1 MVKAIKVEKLGKKYI
16 LSHRQEEKYEELRDV
31 ITSKSKNLLKKIFNP
46 SASASRFRSKYEEFW
61 AVRNINFDVEEGARL
76 GIIGPNGAGKTTI
89 LKLLSR
95 ITAPSEGKFSI
106 SGRVASLLEVGTG
119 FHPELTGRENIYLNG
134 SILGM
139 RKAEIERRFDEIV
152 DFAGIE
158 KFLDTPVKRYSSG
171 MYVRLAFSVSAH
183 LEPDILMV
191 DEVLSVGDYQ
201 FQKKCL
207 GRMEKVNREGRTV
220 IFVSHNLI
228 ALRTLCNEAI
238 LLEKGRLIAR
248 GPVDR
253 IIDKYTSELKKNI
266 FCRNWNN
273 EKTAPG
279 NDSAVIRTVRIT
291 DGNGNE
297 MDEIYTNTDFYVEIS
312 FKTKS
317 DKSFVGLT
325 IILKD
330 SENNIVF
337 SSINNH
343 EKSWYGKPMPSGNY
357 KSTCIVPGNLLNDK
371 FYSLSIILFGK
382 NFSDARTI
390 NNVISFEVT
399 DSVDVR
405 GDFFG
410 GIGGNIRPLLN
421 WDTEKMD

>member
-1 MVKAIKVEKLGKKYI
+1 MIKAIKVENLGKKYI

-31 ITSKSKNLLKKIFNP
+31 ITSNSKKILKKIFNP
-46 SASASRFRSKYEEFW
+46 SASASRFRSRHEEFW
-61 AVRNINFDVEEGARL
+61 AIRNISFDVEEGARL

-106 SGRVASLLEVGTG
+106 KGRVASLLEVGTG

-139 RKAEIERRFDEIV
+139 RKTEIDKRFDEIV

-220 IFVSHNLI
+220 VFVSHNLT

-248 GPVDR
+248 GQVDK
-253 IIDKYTSELKKNI
+253 IIDKYTNELKKNI
-266 FCRNWNN
+266 FYRNWDN

-279 NDSAVIRTVRIT
+279 NDSAIIRTVRIT

-297 MDEIYTNTDFYVEIS
+297 MDEIYTSTDFYVEIS

-357 KSTCIVPGNLLNDK
+357 RSICMIPGNLLNDK

-382 NFSDARTI
+382 NFSDHGTI

-410 GIGGNIRPLLN
+410 RIGGNIRPLLN
-421 WDTEKMD
+421 WNTEKID

>member
-1 MVKAIKVEKLGKKYI
+1 MIKAIKVKNLGKKYI
-16 LSHRQEEKYEELRDV
+16 LSHRQEEKYEELRDI
-31 ITSKSKNLLKKIFNP
+31 ITSKSKKILKKVFNP
-46 SASASRFRSKYEEFW
+46 SAAGRFRSKYEEFW
-61 AVRNINFDVEEGARL
+61 AVRNISFDVEEGEKL

-106 SGRVASLLEVGTG
+106 KGRVASLLEVGTG

-139 RKAEIERRFDEIV
+139 RKVEIERRFDEIV

-220 IFVSHNLI
+220 IFISHNLT
-228 ALRTLCNEAI
+228 ALRSLCNDAI
-238 LLEKGRLIAR
+238 LLEKGKLVAR
-248 GPVDR
+248 GPVGK
-253 IIDKYTSELKKNI
+253 IIDKYTNELKKNI
-266 FCRNWNN
+266 FYRDWDD

-279 NDSAVIRTVRIT
+279 NDSAIIRMVRIT
-291 DGNGNE
+291 DRNGNE
-297 MDEIYTNTDFYVEIS
+297 IDEIYTNTDFYVEIS

-343 EKSWYGKPMPSGNY
+343 EESWYGKPMPSGNY
-357 KSTCIVPGNLLNDK
+357 RSVCAVPGNLLNNK

-382 NFSDARTI
+382 NFSDDRTI
-390 NNVISFEVT
+390 DNVISFEVT

-410 GIGGNIRPLLN
+410 GIGGHVRPLLD
-421 WDTEKMD
+421 WHTEKMD

>member
-1 MVKAIKVEKLGKKYI
+1 
-16 LSHRQEEKYEELRDV
+16 
-31 ITSKSKNLLKKIFNP
+31 
-46 SASASRFRSKYEEFW
+46 
-61 AVRNINFDVEEGARL
+61 
-76 GIIGPNGAGKTTI
+76 
-89 LKLLSR
+89 
-95 ITAPSEGKFSI
+95 
-106 SGRVASLLEVGTG
+106 
-119 FHPELTGRENIYLNG
+119 
-134 SILGM
+134 
-139 RKAEIERRFDEIV
+139 DEIV

-220 IFVSHNLI
+220 IFVSHNLT
-228 ALRTLCNEAI
+228 ALRSLCNEAI
-238 LLEKGRLIAR
+238 LLEEGRLIAR
-248 GPVDR
+248 GPVDK
-253 IIDKYTSELKKNI
+253 IIDKYTNELKKNI
-266 FCRNWNN
+266 FYRNWDN

-279 NDSAVIRTVRIT
+279 NDSAILRTVRIT

-297 MDEIYTNTDFYVEIS
+297 IDEIYTNTSFYVEIS

-382 NFSDARTI
+382 NFSDDRTI
-390 NNVISFEVT
+390 GNVISFEVN
-399 DSVDVR
+399 D
-405 GDFFG
+405 
-410 GIGGNIRPLLN
+410 
-421 WDTEKMD
+421 